1 MLLLCAGMGFAQD
14 VPAKEEFEVATIKP
28 SVPPT
33 RRVGCSSGPGFADP
47 TLLRCEQ
54 MSLRNL
60 ILWAYDIKV
69 YELAGPDWLKNQVFD
84 ISARVAPGTTQ
95 VQLAGMLRNLLI
107 ERFGLETHHESKE
120 LMQYDLV
127 VAKNGPKFKETADN
141 SPALKPETYHA
152 QLAKDGYPV
161 LELGHSGILI
171 QKGRGRLY
179 LAGWTMDK
187 LAAEIEREL
196 AMLVA
201 DVTGLKG
208 KYDIGLYWVVR
219 QGLSAQAS
227 AVGGD
232 NDGPSLPQALQEQL
246 GLRLEARKAPV
257 EVLVIDHA
265 DKMPIGN

>member
-1 MLLLCAGMGFAQD
+1 LDFAQD
-14 VPAKEEFEVATIKP
+14 VPAKEEFEVATVKP

-69 YELAGPDWLKNQVFD
+69 YQLAGPEWLKNQVFD
-84 ISARVAPGTTQ
+84 ISARVPARTTQ

-107 ERFGLETHHESKE
+107 ERFGLETHRESKE

-127 VAKNGPKFKETADN
+127 VAKYGPKFKETAAE
-141 SPALKPETYHA
+141 SPALQPETYHA
-152 QLAKDGYPV
+152 ELAKDGYPV
-161 LELGHSGILI
+161 LEPGHSGILI

-179 LAGWTMDK
+179 LTGWTMEK
-187 LAAEIEREL
+187 LAAEIRNEL
-196 AMLVA
+196 GAPVA
-201 DVTGLKG
+201 DATGLKG
-208 KYDIGLYWVVR
+208 KYDIGLFWVVR
-219 QGLSAQAS
+219 QGLGAQPS
-227 AVGGD
+227 TDGGGT
-232 NDGPSLPQALQEQL
+232 DGPSLPQALQEQL
-246 GLRLEARKAPV
+246 GLRLEARKGQV

-265 DKMPIGN
+265 DKMPTGN